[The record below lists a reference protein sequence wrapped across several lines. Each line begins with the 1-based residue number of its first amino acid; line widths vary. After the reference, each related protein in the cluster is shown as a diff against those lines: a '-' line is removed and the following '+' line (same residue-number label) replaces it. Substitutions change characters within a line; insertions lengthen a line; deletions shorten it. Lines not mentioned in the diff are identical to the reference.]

1 MTRLFMFIP
10 YICVSF
16 VIISRVVCVNSFDLR
31 STEFPRTPFAQLF
44 RKINTLRPAFFNNL
58 RGKTL
63 SGYSSNTS
71 ATLMAALRRSHK
83 LVPTRL
89 GVFPLRGFTMPD
101 ISDEDEHETMDHG
114 ELEWDFPEKKTLAPS
129 PPSPPHPPR
138 IIPLSPPVVIPDTIT
153 YEGKPSMVILHTL
166 SHIMY

>member
-44 RKINTLRPAFFNNL
+44 RNINTLRPAFFNNL

-83 LVPTRL
+83 
-89 GVFPLRGFTMPD
+89 
-101 ISDEDEHETMDHG
+101 
-114 ELEWDFPEKKTLAPS
+114 PS
-129 PPSPPHPPR
+129 PVIVRSPTAFSQLFTEMVDDFYYRGISTLDIISWVNEPENKTAFSR
-138 IIPLSPPVVIPDTIT
+138 IELSNIMMCFYRI
-153 YEGKPSMVILHTL
+153 KPEFRCEKMLMFYMLHFMFCSNFEL
-166 SHIMY
+166 P